1 MTQAEVDAYNNVK
14 TNKPAVVETPT
25 NQELVDKTK
34 TADDIKVQMPSGIDQ
49 DLEQAN
55 KDIASAQEDVAKY
68 TTEVSMKT
76 KIVTYYYNIISNYEN
91 EVKFTTGP
99 MYSQP
104 WDLSQVSEAKN
115 VHKNASSHY
124 YPQGYQTDPIQ
135 VLAADSPSNATQ
147 TYTTNLIAT
156 LTTANASIQDFKTSY
171 SNAVRTNDS
180 FSPKTQSTTTTNP
193 DPPPATITTES
204 EHPDYTTYK
213 TKKAKVLTDVT
224 KVTQSLQNI
233 KSLLEISPYPDD
245 KEPTAATRAT
255 ARLAEVADQ
264 LTKFTT
270 IKNASYYPD
279 SILNNATSSDI
290 NTFKTQATSRVAEIN
305 TTTQFKKPDYY
316 TIRKSVALSLVTMA
330 DGLIYKKLAAE
341 QAVIDFTKK
350 RDLLQ
355 IERDAYHSSA
365 MTDPTT

>member
-55 KDIASAQEDVAKY
+55 RDITSAQEDVAKY

-76 KIVTYYYNIISNYEN
+76 KIVTYYYNLITNYEN
-91 EVKFTTGP
+91 EIKFSTGP
-99 MYSQP
+99 TYSQP
-104 WDLSQVSEAKN
+104 WDLTQISEAKN

-124 YPQGYQTDPIQ
+124 YPQGFQTTTIQ
-135 VLAADSPSNATQ
+135 TLLADSPSNATQ
-147 TYTTNLIAT
+147 TYTNNLIAT
-156 LTTANASIQDFKTSY
+156 LTTANTSIQDFKTSY

-180 FSPKTQSTTTTNP
+180 FDPKIKYTTVTNP
-193 DPPPATITTES
+193 NPPPSTITTES
-204 EHPDYTTYK
+204 EHEDYTEYK
-213 TKKAKVLTDVT
+213 NKKAEVLTDVT
-224 KVTQSLQNI
+224 KVTQSLQSI

-255 ARLAEVADQ
+255 ARLAEVTNQ
-264 LTKFTT
+264 LNKFTT
-270 IKNASYYPD
+270 IQEATYYPD
-279 SILNNATSSDI
+279 SILDNATPTDI
-290 NTFKTQATSRVAEIN
+290 TNFKSQATTRVNEIN
-305 TTTQFKKPDYY
+305 TTPQFKKAEYY

-365 MTDPTT
+365 MTEPTV